1 MVFIAVL
8 IIYLVVLI
16 LIGFFAKRGTRTVE
30 DFYIGG
36 RNIGPWVTAIS
47 FIAAY
52 FSSVVIIG
60 GGGFGYKFGMSTVW
74 VGAANVLVGCTLA
87 WIILGERVRL
97 FTKRL
102 SAVTVPD
109 FFGERFRSKKVRLF
123 SAIIILIFMIVYN
136 VSILKGMGHI
146 FEVLMD
152 IPYFW
157 GLLIS
162 GIIIVFYVAI
172 GGYLAVVWSG
182 LIQGIV
188 MIFGVAL
195 LTVMTLKE
203 VGGFT
208 AVHDKLMAMD
218 PGLVYTPGLWGWA
231 GLISFCLIVSFGVW
245 GMPQLII
252 RFYSIKS
259 TKVLKIGTVVATIGG
274 CMAILPYFNGACARA
289 LYPMLSSPDLAIPTL
304 SKNVLS
310 PLGSAILL
318 AGVVAAGMSTFASI
332 LIIIA
337 SSVVRD
343 IYEKGL
349 GRKLI
354 QSEALKK
361 GRLWSAVIGIISL
374 IVAIKPPALVLVLCA
389 FAWAVIASTTLWP
402 MLVGIYWKGAT
413 KTGVITS
420 MAVGCITAI
429 LWIAIGNPFGIHG
442 FIPGLSIGLILILI
456 VSKFTHKLPDEHIKR
471 VWGE

>member
-1 MVFIAVL
+1 
-8 IIYLVVLI
+8 
-16 LIGFFAKRGTRTVE
+16 
-30 DFYIGG
+30 
-36 RNIGPWVTAIS
+36 
-47 FIAAY
+47 
-52 FSSVVIIG
+52 
-60 GGGFGYKFGMSTVW
+60 
-74 VGAANVLVGCTLA
+74 
-87 WIILGERVRL
+87 
-97 FTKRL
+97 L

-231 GLISFCLIVSFGVW
+231 GLVSFCLIVSFGVW
-245 GMPQLII
+245 GMPQLIV

-361 GRLWSAVIGIISL
+361 GRLWSAIIGIISL
-374 IVAIKPPALVLVLCA
+374 IVAIKPPALILVLCA

-420 MAVGCITAI
+420 MAAGCITAI

-442 FIPGLSIGLILILI
+442 FIPGLSIGLIIILI